1 MDNLEPTN
9 EERIPAEA
17 PKKQGRG
24 HFFCEKAPLLVML
37 VGAVFLTIFYPL
49 LGTIARGLLMLAV
62 PSLDPKIT
70 EYLLIAASSIVFL
83 GVFKWWFSPDY
94 EGSFPLHVPLGDA
107 IRWTVPLWI
116 FLGLC
121 VVLEGVMN
129 GFFFRID
136 FNIIAMCLYAG
147 FFEESI
153 FRIFMVA
160 IGMRYLSGEKRV
172 WWAVILSSVL
182 FGLFHAG
189 NILGGAPVETTIHQV
204 INSVLFGIFM
214 AALVLRTGSVL
225 PSAISHT
232 LYDII
237 AMVTTPGIMD
247 GVMHTTPDMTSYI
260 ELALVLIPAYVGYRM
275 IREHKA
281 EILAIWEEKWSMTP
295 AKEEAESV

>member
-1 MDNLEPTN
+1 MNNLEPTK
-9 EERIPAEA
+9 EGRMPAEA
-17 PKKQGRG
+17 LKKPGRG
-24 HFFCEKAPLLVML
+24 HFFCEKVPLLVML
-37 VGAVFLTIFYPL
+37 VGAVFLVIFYPL
-49 LGTIARGLLMLAV
+49 LGTTARVLLMMAV

-70 EYLLIAASSIVFL
+70 EYLLIAALSVMFL

-94 EGSFPLHVPLGDA
+94 EGSFPLHVPIGNA
-107 IRWTVPLWI
+107 IRLSVPLWI

-160 IGMRYLSGEKRV
+160 IGMRYLSGENRV
-172 WWAVILSSVL
+172 WWTVILSSVL

-189 NILGGAPVETTIHQV
+189 NILGGAPVETTVHQV
-204 INSVLFGIFM
+204 INSVLFGTFM

-237 AMVTTPGIMD
+237 AMVTTPRIMD
-247 GVMHTTPDMTSYI
+247 GVMHTVPDMTSYI
-260 ELALVLIPAYVGYRM
+260 ELALALIPACAGVWI
-275 IREHKA
+275 IRKYKA
-281 EILAIWEEKWSMTP
+281 EILSIWEEKWSISNSFS
-295 AKEEAESV
+295 A